1 MKKVL
6 RFWIWLFLFSL
17 FPVTSSAQVQ
27 RYVSKQEALSIAQVQ
42 FRGQDVDYYLIDE
55 NMSPTWQVFVDAEPM
70 KGWKHDCYV
79 IKIPKSLDISHST
92 QFPQQWLTTPP
103 QGEYT
108 PLLVTNR
115 YGNNANSKPRVKK
128 AVPSLNEGASTA
140 SRTYAVILSGG
151 VDKFSNYER
160 YWNDCSFIYQTLV
173 NKYGVPKQNIYP
185 IMSDGDNPA
194 VDMHCTSGSFVSQPL
209 DLDFDGVADIH
220 LAATKDNV
228 RNTLSTLSK
237 KLNKDDHLF
246 FFVIDHGDSEN
257 ANSFICLWNNGRLSD
272 SELANM
278 LDPFCKRSVNV
289 NVVLGQCFAGGFNEK
304 LKRKGVVVASAAQ
317 GNEFSWACP
326 DIPYDEF
333 VYQWTCAVN
342 GATHTGSPVH
352 ADKDNNG
359 RVTME
364 EAFDYALKHDR
375 RKNEHPVYNSTP
387 LSVGE
392 DLAFNHLAPS
402 VDLYIP
408 DDETD
413 TGKEP
418 NTKTTAFWKSPCIWV
433 RNSDDSIPEHQN
445 PEYSEGHEVAYIYV
459 KVYNRG
465 KETYTGGKRLQMY
478 WANASTQLT
487 PEVWRA
493 REVDDDDDIT
503 GGPVENVPI
512 KARIE
517 PGEYAIIRQRWLLPS
532 KLERYPDGNFHF
544 CLLAK
549 IVDKP
554 EDDRYVP
561 GETTFDI
568 LGSNKQAQKNVTIIR
583 KNDLS
588 KGAYVYVRNGSSS
601 PKSYTLELVPAKASD
616 AAIFSAAKVEMELSQ
631 KIYSA
636 WERGGLQSQDIEVPA
651 YQPNSPMR
659 TVRFASPQSQLRQ
672 LRLNGNEFDVVRLK
686 FDFGYFMADDQK
698 YTLDLIQKDENGN
711 IVGGETFIVEAPAMS
726 GSVII
731 KPTCLTNG
739 QYQLEL
745 DTDGYNSINWMDHRG
760 ETLGRQETIVVTPRV
775 NSHDY
780 SVVATVENGDIVT
793 GSISLGEE
801 YGFESITQSL
811 DGSLLVVLKND
822 AASQS
827 LLSVVSVTG
836 NGPKVS
842 YQIAEGTRN
851 FYVDVSGLTSGVYVV
866 SYYSNSKLIDQKKV
880 KIE

>member
-1 MKKVL
+1 MKKAS

-17 FPVTSSAQVQ
+17 FPVTTSAQVQ
-27 RYVSKQEALSIAQVQ
+27 RYVSKQEALSIAQGQ

-55 NMSPTWQVFVDAEPM
+55 NKSPTWQVFVDAEPM

-79 IKIPKSLDISHST
+79 IRIPKSLDISHST

-128 AVPSLNEGASTA
+128 AVPSSNEGASTA

-246 FFVIDHGDSEN
+246 FFVIDHGASEN

-304 LKRKGVVVASAAQ
+304 LKRKGIVVASAAR

-342 GATHTGSPVH
+342 GATHTGSPVQ

-418 NTKTTAFWKSPCIWV
+418 NTKTTAFWKSPYIWV
-433 RNSDDSIPEHQN
+433 RNQADGVYKHEN
-445 PEYSEGHEVAYIYV
+445 PEYSLEHPGAFVYV
-459 KVYNRG
+459 RVYNRG
-465 KETYTGGKRLQMY
+465 KDNYTGGKYLVTY
-478 WANASTQLT
+478 WANASTGFRDASWKGRETNADGDVSGGFT
-487 PEVWRA
+487 PFV
-493 REVDDDDDIT
+493 
-503 GGPVENVPI
+503 
-512 KARIE
+512 KIE
-517 PGEYAIIRQRWLLPS
+517 PIEAGKYRDVRLFWPLPDHD
-532 KLERYPDGNFHF
+532 ENDDPHY

-549 IVDKP
+549 IMDQSY
-554 EDDRYVP
+554 DDGYVP
-561 GETTFDI
+561 GVTYFDV
-568 LGSNKQAQKNVTIIR
+568 LGANDQAQKNVTIIR
-583 KNDLS
+583 KEELTKAVD
-588 KGAYVYVRNGSSS
+588 VYVRNVASTT
-601 PKSYTLELVPAKASD
+601 KSYTLELVPQTAADAKLYSM
-616 AAIFSAAKVEMELSQ
+616 AKVEMEMSPA
-631 KIYSA
+631 IYDG
-636 WERGGLQSQDIEVPA
+636 WVRGGMCSQNLECPA
-651 YQPNSPMR
+651 YQSNGANRVVKFVS
-659 TVRFASPQSQLRQ
+659 AQSQMQ
-672 LRLNGNEFDVVRLK
+672 KIQMKGEEFDVVRVK
-686 FDFGYFMADDQK
+686 FDFFKTDNHSSF
-698 YTLDLIQKDENGN
+698 YTFDLIQKDDKGN
-711 IVGGETFIVEAPAMS
+711 IIGGETFVVESPILLGPVVITPVPTPD
-726 GSVII
+726 GSV
-731 KPTCLTNG
+731 
-739 QYQLEL
+739 EL
-745 DTDGYNSINWMDHRG
+745 NTDSAQAYKSVKWMDGRG
-760 ETLGRQETIVVTPRV
+760 ETLGEKSSVVV
-775 NSHDY
+775 NPKATGYDY
-780 SVVATVENGDIVT
+780 SVVAMTEEGDMCT
-793 GSISLGEE
+793 GSITLEKDGGIKSVGNPTPERLIVALETPAPAMATLSVTSVLDGTCVISCPVAEGAE
-801 YGFESITQSL
+801 NVSL
-811 DGSLLVVLKND
+811 DTSR
-822 AASQS
+822 
-827 LLSVVSVTG
+827 LS
-836 NGPKVS
+836 
-842 YQIAEGTRN
+842 R
-851 FYVDVSGLTSGVYVV
+851 GVYVV
-866 SYYSNSKLIDQKKV
+866 SYSVNSELIDQKKV
-880 KIE
+880 RLD